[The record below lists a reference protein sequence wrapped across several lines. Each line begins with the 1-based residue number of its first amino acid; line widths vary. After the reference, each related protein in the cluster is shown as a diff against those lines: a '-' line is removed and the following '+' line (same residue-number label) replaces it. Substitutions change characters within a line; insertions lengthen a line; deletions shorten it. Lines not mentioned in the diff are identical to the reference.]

1 MITTKE
7 RLYSLTHTILHPQ
20 LEAISEQLDKIEPYS
35 HNSQVRKD
43 LLKAA
48 NLLTSL
54 NDYINT
60 IGSGDEEINEDEIEA
75 LFRLITSKAI
85 SGGISATVAMDS
97 ILPPAASDN
106 GVELFI
112 NGGSYSSLLP
122 TIIKPFH
129 TYDFKAIYVED
140 AKLITFTIDNTTISE
155 VGNKVF
161 VENFFVRPTTETSKT
176 VNVTVIKLDDS
187 IATATFTLTLQ
198 TD

>member
-35 HNSQVRKD
+35 HNSQVRKE

-60 IGSGDEEINEDEIEA
+60 IGSGGEEISEDEIEA

-85 SGGISATVAMDS
+85 SGGISATVEMDS

>member
-60 IGSGDEEINEDEIEA
+60 IGSGNEEINEDEIEN

-85 SGGISATVAMDS
+85 SGGMSVDEEIDA
-97 ILPPAASDN
+97 ILPPVASDN
-106 GVELFI
+106 GVTLYI
-112 NGGSYSSLLP
+112 NGASYSSLTP
-122 TIIKPFH
+122 TILRPFH
-129 TYDFKAIYVED
+129 TYDFKASYVDD
-140 AKLITFTIDNTTISE
+140 AKIIKFSLDTVAISE
-155 VGNKVF
+155 VGNEVF
-161 VENFFVRPTTETSKT
+161 VENFFVRPSNDFTKT
-176 VNVTVIKLDDS
+176 VTITVTKEDDS
-187 IATATFTLTLQ
+187 VVTATFTLTVINN
-198 TD
+198 